1 MNDEIRV
8 SRNANVTTGGRMGV
22 SDADQRPRG
31 GQSKL
36 PWVIVGLL
44 VIILLAAL
52 FLFRG
57 NLMKWGRSDDSSKTY
72 QAVFLSNGQVYFGHI
87 SDIMSKN
94 ITLTDIFY
102 LQVTPAQGSQ
112 QSTQANTNQSQQLQL
127 VKLGS
132 ELHGPEDKM
141 HINRDHVLFY
151 ENLKKDGKV
160 VKAIEEY
167 KANPDSSKSTSGTGG
182 AAQTQTQQPVNN
194 SGSNA
199 NQPANNTTTNTNKS
213 VNQPAQ

>member
-8 SRNANVTTGGRMGV
+8 SRNASVTTGGRMGV
-22 SDADQRPRG
+22 SEVDQRPRG

-52 FLFRG
+52 VLFRG
-57 NLMKWGRSDDSSKTY
+57 NLMKWGRGDDTSKTY

-87 SDIMSKN
+87 SNIMSKN

-141 HINRDHVLFY
+141 NINRDHVLFY

-182 AAQTQTQQPVNN
+182 GSAQTQAQQPATN
-194 SGSNA
+194 SGRILISHNSC
-199 NQPANNTTTNTNKS
+199 N
-213 VNQPAQ
+213 